1 MRPLVLHGHSRPL
14 TKIRFNHEGDL
25 IFTASRN
32 PCPVVFNAITGQRVG
47 TYDSGT
53 GVVWSIDVDFT
64 TTRVAAGSPE
74 NMWIWDAET
83 GEVIYQVPT
92 SNSTRCCA
100 FGYNGQQILYTT
112 DSTMSISPKLCIAD
126 LRDPSQFTSPS
137 KSSFFFEEKTEGRPL
152 CILWGPLDRTFIT
165 GTRSGMLK
173 KWDVRNPG
181 EVLQKSTEHTNEIR
195 DIGGYPDYSMF
206 VTASKDCSAKLF
218 DYETMEK
225 LKTYQTDRPVNSAA
239 ISPLR
244 DHVVLGGGQ
253 EAAEVTTTAQQS
265 GKFEAQFFH
274 TIFEEEFA
282 RVKGHFGPINT
293 IAFHPDGRGYASG
306 GEDGFVRVHRFDP
319 KYFEFE
325 A

>member
-14 TKIRFNHEGDL
+14 TQIKFNHEGDL

-32 PCPVVFNAITGQRVG
+32 PCPVVFNANTGQRIG

-53 GVVWSIDVDFT
+53 GVVWTIDVDFT
-64 TTRVAAGSPE
+64 TTKVAAGSPE
-74 NMWIWDAET
+74 KLWVWDAET
-83 GEVIYQVPT
+83 GEVVFQVPT
-92 SNSTRCCA
+92 SNSTRCCQ
-100 FGYNGQQILYTT
+100 FSYSGRQILYTT
-112 DSTMSISPKLCIAD
+112 DSTMSFSPKLCIAD
-126 LRDPSQFTSPS
+126 LRDPVQFTSPS
-137 KSSFFFEEKTEGRPL
+137 KSGYFHEEAPEDKPL
-152 CILWGPLDRTFIT
+152 SILWGPLDQTFIT
-165 GTRSGMLK
+165 GTRSGLLK
-173 KWDVRNPG
+173 KWDVRKPG
-181 EVLQKSTEHTNEIR
+181 EILAKSTEHTNEIR
-195 DIGGYPDYSMF
+195 DIQSYPDFTMF
-206 VTASKDCSAKLF
+206 ITASKDCSAKLF
-218 DYETMEK
+218 DMETLDK
-225 LKTYQTDRPVNSAA
+225 LKTYQTDRPVNAAA

-319 KYFEFE
+319 KYFEHE